1 MRVVAPGN
9 KYCEGAADTPG
20 DGLRLDAVNPN
31 YTLTDLRPAGFEPR
45 VAAIDFLPDGRM
57 ALLTSGTPRPGA
69 DPEVQPGEVF
79 IVSGVTGTTSA
90 SQVTYTKVA
99 TGLDVPMGIAAI
111 GDKLYV
117 TEKTGLTEL
126 SADTDGDGLMERK
139 TLVTL
144 PNGGNFHEFNFGLL
158 YDEDYFYV
166 NRSVAINQGGAT
178 TSPQPARTRART

>member
-1 MRVVAPGN
+1 MKSITNARVRNVPRVVAWP
-9 KYCEGAADTPG
+9 D
-20 DGLRLDAVNPN
+20 
-31 YTLTDLRPAGFEPR
+31 RPLE
-45 VAAIDFLPDGRM
+45 
-57 ALLTSGTPRPGA
+57 
-69 DPEVQPGEVF
+69 
-79 IVSGVTGTTSA
+79 TSA

-111 GDKLYV
+111 GNKLYV

-158 YDEDYFYV
+158 YDEDFFYV

-178 TSPQPARTRART
+178 TSPPGCAAFRVVTS